1 MTTERIDIVVRED
14 GSRVVRRNLEGI
26 GSSAESAADS
36 LDLMRNILLTL
47 ASGAV
52 ITGLI
57 RMADTYTNIQ
67 NKLRLVTTGT
77 ENLARVTKELQGIAN
92 STRSDFEATSELYA
106 RLASSSKELGVGQQ
120 QLLKFTKTLNQAIVL
135 SGASAEEA
143 AGGLRQLSQGLA
155 AGTLRGDEL
164 NSVMENFPKVAD
176 IIAQGL
182 GVTRGELRKL
192 GAEGK
197 ITARDIIDAFAEA
210 EKAVGEEFAKT
221 VPTVSQ
227 SLTVLRNNFLVW
239 VGELDQ
245 ATGLTQSL
253 SRFIIFLSQN
263 MNTLIPIVTGLGV
276 AIATAFAPG
285 IIQAFAT
292 QIRGLW
298 ALMMAN
304 PFVALAA
311 VIAGVTA
318 AIFLMRDE
326 IKLGIDDTT
335 TLGDLGRAAWEGI
348 SDAASDA
355 WGAVSTF
362 FSNSTQ
368 ASDEA
373 SVHIIKN
380 GEDTYRGQEA
390 WWLKLLRVVVQV
402 FDMIGGTI
410 RGVMAGVASVIAGVI
425 TGAINAFKQLGTAAG
440 AALEGDW
447 DGVMDAVK
455 SSKAGLELGLDIG
468 ENFSKAFKEQIMAQD
483 ESGLESILDGW
494 IARAQQIGK
503 DRMKGAAEGSLAGA
517 GAPPKPP
524 VDPKDAEKAARAL
537 AQLRSA
543 LEGVLDAAN
552 PVEAAQRRLAE
563 AQDVLARATAKGL
576 ITSEKAAEAYSN
588 LKELMAEQLDPL
600 KAVNDEL
607 DRYADTLRMSS
618 EQAEIEQQVIQFT
631 QQLRRDG
638 VKLTQE
644 ETDALRAKL
653 IVEQELNRIAQIRDD
668 LEANSQARKQR
679 DLGEKITTA
688 GGMVA
693 SGEITR
699 GDAVSSLAG
708 DIPGL
713 DQTSD
718 FLAQQQEQYALYYA
732 AIDELRQQDL
742 ISETSAWQAKTAL
755 FQEQYAAQFQA
766 ANDALTNLSSLQKS
780 ENKKQAAI
788 GKAAAIAQ
796 TIINT
801 YQSATGAYAAMASI
815 PYVGPFLGAA
825 AAAAAVAAGLAN
837 VQAIKSQNVGFRTGG
852 NMIVGGSGGPD
863 SQQVSFRATPGERIN
878 INTPAQARALER
890 AGEDRPSRKEPKVF
904 NSNVT
909 IVQQGTPNR
918 RTSRQQA
925 RDIRKTQQAEF
936 EGR

>member
-1 MTTERIDIVVRED
+1 VTTERIDIVVRED

-26 GSSAESAADS
+26 GDSAESAASS
-36 LDLMRNILLTL
+36 LDTMRNILLGL

-197 ITARDIIDAFAEA
+197 ITARDIIDAFAQA

-227 SLTVLRNNFLVW
+227 SMTVLRNNFVTW
-239 VGELDQ
+239 IGELDQ

-263 MNTLIPIVTGLGV
+263 MNTLIPIVIGLGV

-285 IIQAFAT
+285 IIQAFAM
-292 QIRGLW
+292 QVRGLW
-298 ALMMAN
+298 ALMLAN

-311 VIAGVTA
+311 VIAGVTS
-318 AIFLMRDE
+318 AIYLMRDE

-348 SDAASDA
+348 SEAASDA

-362 FSNSTQ
+362 FTNSTQ

-380 GEDTYRGQEA
+380 GEDTYKGQES

-425 TGAINAFKQLGTAAG
+425 SGAINSFKQLGVAAG

-447 DGVMDAVK
+447 DGVLDAVK
-455 SSKAGLELGLDIG
+455 SSKAGLELGLNIG

-483 ESGLESILDGW
+483 ESGLESVLDGW
-494 IARAQQIGK
+494 IARAQEIGK
-503 DRMKGAAEGSLAGA
+503 DRAKGAAEGALAGA

-576 ITSEKAAEAYSN
+576 ISSEKAAEAYAN

-607 DRYADTLRMSS
+607 DRHAATLKMSS
-618 EQAEIEQQVIQFT
+618 EQAEIEQQVVQYT

-638 VKLTQE
+638 VKLTE
-644 ETDALRAKL
+644 AETDALRAKL
-653 IVEQELNRIAQIRDD
+653 IAEQNLTRIAQIRDG
-668 LEANSQARKQR
+668 LEADSQARKQR
-679 DLGEKITTA
+679 DLSEKITTA
-688 GGMVA
+688 GSLVG
-693 SGEITR
+693 SGDITK
-699 GDAVSSLAG
+699 GDAVKSLAG

-718 FLAQQQEQYALYYA
+718 FLAQQQEQYAAYYA
-732 AIDELRQQDL
+732 AIDEMRQNDL
-742 ISETSAWQAKTAL
+742 ISETGAWQAKSAL

-766 ANDALTNLSSLQKS
+766 ASDALTNLSSLQKS

-796 TIINT
+796 TVINT
-801 YQSATGAYAAMASI
+801 YRAATGAYAAMASI
-815 PYVGPFLGAA
+815 PYVGPFLGVAA
-825 AAAAAVAAGLAN
+825 AGAAVAAGLAN

-852 NMIVGGSGGPD
+852 SWMVGGSGGPD
-863 SQQVSFRATPGERIN
+863 SQNVSFRATPGERISV
-878 INTPAQARALER
+878 NTPAQARALER
-890 AGEDRPSRKEPKVF
+890 ADEKSNKREPKVF

-918 RTSRQQA
+918 RTSSQQA
-925 RDIRKTQQAEF
+925 RDVRKLQQAEF
-936 EGR
+936 ERN